1 MNNKDKNI
9 VEELKEIQSTLPNV
23 ILPTMGIL
31 ETDNKLIIN
40 NDNFINS
47 NVSKEN

>member
-1 MNNKDKNI
+1 MNDKEKNI
-9 VEELKEIQSTLPNV
+9 VEELKEIQEKLPNV

-40 NDNFINS
+40 NENFIN
-47 NVSKEN
+47 NNISKEN